1 MIRSIQRLRGFG
13 VFEDFRKTNDL
24 PEFGAKNIIYGWNY
38 SGKTT
43 LSRFF
48 AALGTGIPYS
58 ECPQASFEVKLDGGA
73 SITEATLNPPRVKME
88 VFNSDFVVSN
98 LSWSGEDFESILL
111 LGDESIEAQQRIER
125 LNGLLG
131 KRRQQLTATRT
142 ATKEAEQTVSE
153 AKTASARQIKTAL
166 KIVEAFGATQLTT
179 AIAQLPAD
187 AASVILSPEVFA
199 SELTV
204 ALTSDAQKPRN
215 APSLA
220 APTLQLRRRR
230 QEAEPI
236 LNAVPTVT
244 AIIEHLRDHP
254 VIANWVGEGLPLHA
268 GHSDCEFCGG
278 PLTEDRLQLLQGHFS
293 KALTEQKQR
302 LEILSQ
308 TIQTASLS
316 ESVWLE
322 PSHFLPANQVAAAR
336 IQKRLQALCAAYNGD
351 LRCLLKAVQAKVESP
366 FEVHAQPALEPDVSV
381 LLARTFDEAIALIA
395 DNNETVGNFKD
406 TRGEAERRVKAHLVA
421 TFARDEGLAKTK
433 QRLKVLADL
442 EVYITAA
449 GLRIKGTVQALQASI
464 DRAQKGRETLNERIA
479 LLLGSDVIQI
489 EVVTVDGVD
498 RFALRRHGQPARNLS
513 DGERTAIAFAYFL
526 TKLKVHKTL
535 KDVIVYIDDPISSLD
550 SNHVF
555 QVYAILKN
563 LFFEK
568 ASDAQGKPKWVT
580 TCQQL
585 FISTHNFEFFEM
597 LKKLPIDRQKP
608 TQTDGARYYLVQRI
622 SPTTSALVDL
632 PASLRLYTSEYHYLF
647 SVIHAFVEHPT
658 KDDVAQLLALP
669 NALRRFVELYT
680 YMRLPLADTTVETR
694 LGLLVGPEAAVRVT
708 QLLHHFSH
716 LETIDRM
723 SSHTQVVAAINP
735 VVTELMDLLRADE
748 PHFNALMA
756 AVSSTATL
764 QPAT

>member
-13 VFEDFRKTNDL
+13 VFEDLRKTNDL

-48 AALGTGIPYS
+48 GTLGSGVPYA

-73 SITEATLNPPRVKME
+73 SITEATLNPPRVTVE
-88 VFNSDFVVSN
+88 VFNSDFVASN
-98 LSWSGEDFESILL
+98 LGWSGEDFESILL

-131 KRRQQLTATRT
+131 KRRRQLTSTRSS
-142 ATKEAEQTVSE
+142 AKETEKTISD
-153 AKTASARQIKTAL
+153 AKTAAAKQIKTTL
-166 KIVEAFGATQLTT
+166 QIVEAFGATQLTS
-179 AIAQLPAD
+179 AMAQLPVD
-187 AASVILSPEVFA
+187 IASVILSPEVFA
-199 SELTV
+199 SELNI
-204 ALTSDAQKPRN
+204 ALTSDAQRPNK
-215 APSLA
+215 APSLV
-220 APTLQLRRRR
+220 APALQLSLR
-230 QEAEPI
+230 QQDAEP
-236 LNAVPTVT
+236 LLDEVPAVS

-268 GHSDCEFCGG
+268 GLSVCEFCGG
-278 PLTEDRLQLLQGHFS
+278 PLTEDRLRLLQGHFS

-302 LEILSQ
+302 LEALSRN
-308 TIQTASLS
+308 IQSASLS
-316 ESVWLE
+316 VNAWLE
-322 PSHFLPANQVAAAR
+322 PARFLPVNQKAAER
-336 IQKRLQALCAAYNGD
+336 IESRLQELCRTYNND
-351 LRCLLKAVQAKVESP
+351 LRCLMESVQAKIESP
-366 FEVHAQPALEPDVSV
+366 FEVQSPPALRPDVST
-381 LLARTFDEAIALIA
+381 LLAHTLDEAVALITA
-395 DNNETVGNFKD
+395 NNEAVDGFKD
-406 TRGEAERRVKAHLVA
+406 TRGEAMRRAKSHLVA
-421 TFARDEGLAKTK
+421 TFARDERLTNAK
-433 QRLKVLADL
+433 QRLEVLGEL
-442 EVYITAA
+442 ETYITAA
-449 GLRIKGTVQALQASI
+449 GLRIKGTIQMLQASI

-498 RFALRRHGQPARNLS
+498 RFALRRHGSPARNLS

-526 TKLKVHKTL
+526 TKLKEHKTF
-535 KDVIVYIDDPISSLD
+535 KNIIIYIDDPISSLD

-555 QVYAILKN
+555 QVYAIIKN
-563 LFFEK
+563 FFFEK
-568 ASDAQGKPKWVT
+568 TADAQGNPKWVT
-580 TCQQL
+580 ACQQI

-608 TQTDGARYYLVQRI
+608 TQTDGARYYLVKRI
-622 SPTTSALVDL
+622 SATASTIVDL
-632 PASLRLYTSEYHYLF
+632 PASLRQYTSEYHYLF
-647 SVIHAFVEHPT
+647 SVIHAFSEHPT

-680 YMRLPLADTTVETR
+680 YMRLPLADTNVETR
-694 LGLLVGPEAAVRVT
+694 LGLLVGSEAAVRVT

-716 LETIDRM
+716 LETVDRV

-735 VVTELMDLLRADE
+735 VVAELMDLLRADE

-756 AVSSTATL
+756 SVS
-764 QPAT
+764 